1 MSLLNFNLIFFELRL
16 SLGLVM
22 TFELRLASQPY
33 ILLVMITS
41 LRYVLSVFVVVRSLG
56 VGCSR

>member
-1 MSLLNFNLIFFELRL
+1 
-16 SLGLVM
+16 M
-22 TFELRLASQPY
+22 TFELRFASQPY
-33 ILLVMITS
+33 ILMVMITS

>member
-1 MSLLNFNLIFFELRL
+1 
-16 SLGLVM
+16 M
-22 TFELRLASQPY
+22 TFELWFASQPY
-33 ILLVMITS
+33 ILMVMIIS

>member
-1 MSLLNFNLIFFELRL
+1 
-16 SLGLVM
+16 M
-22 TFELRLASQPY
+22 TFELWLASQPY
-33 ILLVMITS
+33 ILLVKMAS